1 VAVVQGQ
8 GTANDKDRC
17 SYQAPVA
24 QGIGLVCLA
33 WALET
38 EVDQAERFLGQN
50 VVADHT
56 AGARVEVGWG
66 GTVAAVDAVAAAL
79 LVSTAGRPDIRWEVD
94 GCIVL
99 AGPLGVAV
107 QGRDHCAD
115 HNVPEDADHSH

>member
-38 EVDQAERFLGQN
+38 EVDQAERFLG
-50 VVADHT
+50 
-56 AGARVEVGWG
+56 RG